1 MRYFGIRIVS
11 LFGVGWVALSGA
23 GCSDFRAPTT
33 AGEVITHPLG
43 TQAPF
48 QRGSSKSEV
57 LAAWGNPD
65 QVVPQGVDEL
75 GTRREEWVYRGRLP
89 AIPIDSSSLTHSG
102 THRPCGLSPML
113 CRVVSWQPLPSI
125 TKASFSST
133 RWANRCR
140 ADLARSQTPR

>member
-1 MRYFGIRIVS
+1 MRGIRVWVVS
-11 LFGVGWVALSGA
+11 LFGVVWVALGGA

-75 GTRREEWVYRGRLP
+75 GNRREEWVYRGRLP
-89 AIPIDSSSLTHSG
+89 AVPIDYEY
-102 THRPCGLSPML
+102 
-113 CRVVSWQPLPSI
+113 VSR
-125 TKASFSST
+125 TKHLFFEGDNLI
-133 RWANRCR
+133 RWTSE
-140 ADLARSQTPR
+140 DPSQTE